1 MTTRTSAR
9 RGLMKLGGAGLVA
22 AGAAGLLD
30 ARKAA
35 AAAAPQSL
43 LQTALSRGHLIVG
56 TGSANAPW
64 HFKND
69 KGELTGMD
77 IAMAKI
83 LAKGLFD
90 DEKKVEYVL
99 STAAGRIPNLTTGK
113 VDIVINF
120 MTVTPGRA
128 QLVAFSRPYY
138 VEAGAL
144 LTLKGGKTYEQLLA
158 MGPRARVSALQNVYA
173 ARNVHRKLP
182 KATVSPF
189 DTPAN
194 VIQALDSDRADA
206 ASIDLSS
213 VRWLV
218 RQFPDHYADA
228 APGKAWDTQLYSAAV
243 PLGDP
248 DWLHFVNT
256 AFQVAMF
263 SDMTGHDI
271 YVSAFEEF
279 FGERPPATHSGFP
292 SI

>member
-1 MTTRTSAR
+1 MLLPETKGRRRVLFALGGVGVAAAITRSR
-9 RGLMKLGGAGLVA
+9 RGHA
-22 AGAAGLLD
+22 AEE
-30 ARKAA
+30 
-35 AAAAPQSL
+35 SL
-43 LQTALSRGHLIVG
+43 LQKVLARGRVIVG

-64 HFKND
+64 HFKNV
-69 KGELTGMD
+69 KGALTGMD
-77 IAMAKI
+77 IAMARI

-90 DEKKVEYVL
+90 DGTKVEYVL
-99 STAAGRIPNLTTGK
+99 SSAAARIPNLTTGK
-113 VDIVINF
+113 VDVVINF

-128 QLVAFSRPYY
+128 QLVAFTRPYY

-144 LTLKGGKTYEQLLA
+144 LTLKGGKTYDQLAA
-158 MGPRARVSALQNVYA
+158 MGKRARISVLQNVYST
-173 ARNVHRKLP
+173 RNVHQKLP
-182 KATVSPF
+182 KASVEPF

-218 RQFPDHYADA
+218 RRFPNHYADA
-228 APGKAWDTQLYSAAV
+228 APGRAWNTQLYSAAV
-243 PLGDP
+243 PLGEP
-248 DWLHFVNT
+248 DWLHFVDT

-263 SDMTGHDI
+263 SDMTGHGI

-279 FGERPPATHSGFP
+279 FGERPPPTRSGFP